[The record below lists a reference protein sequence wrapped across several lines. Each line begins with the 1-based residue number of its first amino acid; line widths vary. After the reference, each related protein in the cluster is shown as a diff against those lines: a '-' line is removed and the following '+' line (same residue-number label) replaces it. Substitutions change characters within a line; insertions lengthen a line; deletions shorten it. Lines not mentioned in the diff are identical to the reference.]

1 MSILEELE
9 FEWDED
15 KNQKNLEKHETRT
28 VTLNKDQKLT
38 EEQILEIEA
47 ARNKP
52 IIFDEDSPELTPAME
67 KAFTLAA
74 KSRNRVRNIS

>member
-1 MSILEELE
+1 M
-9 FEWDED
+9 
-15 KNQKNLEKHETRT
+15 TRT
-28 VTLNKDQKLT
+28 VTLNRDQKLT
-38 EEQILEIEA
+38 EEQIREIEA

>member
-1 MSILEELE
+1 VSILEELE